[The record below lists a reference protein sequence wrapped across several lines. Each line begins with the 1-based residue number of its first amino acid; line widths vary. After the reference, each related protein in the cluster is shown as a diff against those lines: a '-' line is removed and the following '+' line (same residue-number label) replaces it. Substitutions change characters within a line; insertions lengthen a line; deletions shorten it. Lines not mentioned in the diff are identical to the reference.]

1 MIDLTEVADRW
12 GDDHFKDFLHF
23 NDAASDEWAA
33 LVAPRVAADSDIRR
47 LHASH
52 IGRTSMPTRVLQAAI
67 VTDRPPEPL
76 PAARDISVSL
86 ISPGVRGFGF
96 VEGPYPQWTMPRPVR
111 WLEGK
116 HGEIRFT
123 GGGGKS
129 FILRMNVRSIA
140 PDQKIEDTPLPP
152 LGPEALLRHGWQLP
166 LTCPG
171 VEAGIQQPP
180 RQHAP
185 QRPRQPAQKLVEPPP
200 PEDEA
205 RHTRGHPLGERRQAL
220 RRQLLPPEEE
230 LVVEVDLHRTDVG
243 ARAAQA
249 ARRRAG

>member
-140 PDQKIEDTPLPP
+140 PDQKIE
-152 LGPEALLRHGWQLP
+152 ALVN
-166 LTCPG
+166 G
-171 VEAGIQQPP
+171 VP
-180 RQHAP
+180 
-185 QRPRQPAQKLVEPPP
+185 
-200 PEDEA
+200 
-205 RHTRGHPLGERRQAL
+205 
-220 RRQLLPPEEE
+220 
-230 LVVEVDLHRTDVG
+230 VVEHLFRKTDEWEAVVSREFTLAPENRLTFRATRAVRIGGRDLGVLFDEIAVREK
-243 ARAAQA
+243 
-249 ARRRAG
+249 